1 MNTLRPG
8 APPRARPPTKEKV
21 VNKLL
26 HQFAQENPEAAGDGF
41 VLLVSRDPVDGW
53 SDDAA
58 TPWALFRSE
67 AAARDLAGR
76 LTEAQLIGGFNHVE
90 REVGDEIVIGLLE
103 FRAGQRFAEDEIR
116 RIPIT
121 EAGLNEYRATLPIYR

>member
-1 MNTLRPG
+1 MNQ
-8 APPRARPPTKEKV
+8 
-21 VNKLL
+21 LL
-26 HQFAQENPEAAGDGF
+26 GKFALENPEAAGDGF

-58 TPWALFRSE
+58 TPWALFRAE

-76 LTEAQLIGGFNHVE
+76 LTEAQLIGGFNDIDLE
-90 REVGDEIVIGLLE
+90 AGDEIVIELLE
-103 FRAGQRFAEDEIR
+103 FRDGQRFAEDEIR
-116 RIPIT
+116 RLPVT